1 MKNVLKILMLED
13 SIEDAEFIQM
23 YLQRGGLKYDV
34 TLVCNRDEFIEAI
47 DRQTFDVILSDHRL
61 PQFNSMEALRIR
73 NNKIIFTP
81 FLLVSG
87 AVSEEYA
94 VSIMKEGASD
104 YILKDRLQRLPNAI
118 IQAIEK
124 QKTEQ
129 EKLKAEE
136 ELLKSNERYQ
146 LACKATADVIW
157 DWNLITNEVIW
168 GDGYETLFGHKLAET
183 ETTVYSWIN
192 YIHPDDKERVIQGL
206 QETIDSNDKTSWE
219 DGYRFKKAD
228 GTYAT
233 VLDKGVLIRGA
244 DSKPNRMVG
253 AMKDITE
260 ITKTNNDLKQ
270 FSFIISHNLN
280 APLSNM
286 LSIIANINHQ
296 TLDDFNANMFD
307 MMRTSTIQLKET
319 IGHLIEILIIKD
331 KSLEIADIKLEE
343 IINKTTKT
351 LKDEINKI
359 NAQIILKLSNPYTKS
374 NKTYLESIFL
384 NLFSNALK
392 YRSLE
397 RPLEITITSESIS
410 NERTQIRF
418 SDNGIG
424 IDMKRH
430 KESVFGLYQRF
441 HESIEGKGIGLFLI
455 KSQITALAG
464 TIYIESEVGKGTSFI
479 INI

>member
-168 GDGYETLFGHKLAET
+168 GDGYETLFGHQLSET

-430 KESVFGLYQRF
+430 KERVFGLYQRF

-455 KSQITALAG
+455 KSQITALGG

>member
-168 GDGYETLFGHKLAET
+168 GDGYETLFGHELSET

-359 NAQIILKLSNPYTKS
+359 NAQIILKLSDPYTKS

-430 KESVFGLYQRF
+430 KERVFGLYQRF

-455 KSQITALAG
+455 KSQITALGG

>member
-168 GDGYETLFGHKLAET
+168 GDGYETLFGHQLSET

-430 KESVFGLYQRF
+430 KERVFGLYQRF

>member
-168 GDGYETLFGHKLAET
+168 GDGYETLFGHQLSET

>member
-168 GDGYETLFGHKLAET
+168 GDGYETLFGHGLSET

-359 NAQIILKLSNPYTKS
+359 NAQIILKLSDPYTKS

-430 KESVFGLYQRF
+430 KERVFGLYQRF

-455 KSQITALAG
+455 KSQITALGG

>member
-168 GDGYETLFGHKLAET
+168 GDGYETLFGHQLSET

-359 NAQIILKLSNPYTKS
+359 NAQIILKLSDPYTKS

-430 KESVFGLYQRF
+430 KERVFGLYQRF

>member
-168 GDGYETLFGHKLAET
+168 GDGYETLFGHQLSET
-183 ETTVYSWIN
+183 ETAVYSWIN

-331 KSLEIADIKLEE
+331 KSLEIANIKLEE

-359 NAQIILKLSNPYTKS
+359 NAQIILKLSDPYTKS

-424 IDMKRH
+424 IDIKRH
-430 KESVFGLYQRF
+430 KERVFGLYQRF

-455 KSQITALAG
+455 KSQITALGG

>member
-359 NAQIILKLSNPYTKS
+359 NAQIILKLSDSYTKS